1 MTNYLYSALSRK
13 SIETFIDD
21 QLNRGDKISQSL
33 VNAIEA
39 STISVIIFSEGYASS
54 RWCLDE
60 LLKILECKREYVQI
74 VIPVFYRVDPSDFY
88 GFARPESELTEEI
101 VNHILKRLAELF
113 PHNNNRLVGVESR
126 VVAIESLLSA
136 APLLAIWGIGGIGKT
151 TIARATFDKISS
163 DFEGSCFLE
172 NVREESQRLGG
183 LACLRQKLLSNLF
196 RDESMIPDIDLH
208 FKRLSRRKVLVV
220 FDDVTCFNQIESFI
234 GSLECRHAFKQN
246 HPDVG
251 YEELSSKVIQHAQG
265 VPLALKVLGCFLFGW
280 EKKVW
285 ESAINKLKQILHPKI
300 HDVLKLSYDDL
311 DVNEKGIFLDVA
323 CFFKSDD
330 VYPVMKFLDASGF
343 HLEIGISVLADKS
356 LIDVNPYDRITMHD
370 LLQELGREI
379 VRQESINPGNQS
391 RLWHHEDMYEILT
404 NNTGTKS
411 IEGICLD
418 MSKANEIRLNPTTFV
433 KMHKLRFLKFYNSI
447 NGDNRCKVSYLQESP
462 GFAEVRFLHRHG
474 YPLKSLPSNI
484 NQKKLVVIEMP
495 HSNIQQFW
503 DGTRQNV

>member
-1 MTNYLYSALSRK
+1 MKGLRYDHAL
-13 SIETFIDD
+13 
-21 QLNRGDKISQSL
+21 
-33 VNAIEA
+33 
-39 STISVIIFSEGYASS
+39 
-54 RWCLDE
+54 
-60 LLKILECKREYVQI
+60 
-74 VIPVFYRVDPSDFY
+74 
-88 GFARPESELTEEI
+88 
-101 VNHILKRLAELF
+101 ELF
-113 PHNNNRLVGVESR
+113 S
-126 VVAIESLLSA
+126 
-136 APLLAIWGIGGIGKT
+136 
-151 TIARATFDKISS
+151 
-163 DFEGSCFLE
+163 
-172 NVREESQRLGG
+172 
-183 LACLRQKLLSNLF
+183 
-196 RDESMIPDIDLH
+196 
-208 FKRLSRRKVLVV
+208 
-220 FDDVTCFNQIESFI
+220 
-234 GSLECRHAFKQN
+234 RHAFKQN

-251 YEELSSKVIQHAQG
+251 YEELSSK
-265 VPLALKVLGCFLFGW
+265 
-280 EKKVW
+280 
-285 ESAINKLKQILHPKI
+285 ILHPKI

-404 NNTGTKS
+404 NITGTKS

-418 MSKANEIRLNPTTFV
+418 MSKANEIRLNPNTFV

-462 GFAEVRFLHRHG
+462 GFAEVRFLHWHG

-503 DGTRQNV
+503 DGTRQV